1 MEKEERKQKIEELS
15 KKAGNK
21 YKLCVLVSK
30 RAEEIQK
37 HNYEEGI
44 NPEVKE
50 ITQACNEIMEG
61 KLELDENKK
70 VIRNSHN

>member
-1 MEKEERKQKIEELS
+1 MMIEPPIEELS
-15 KKAGNK
+15 DKVGNK

-44 NPEVKE
+44 NPEIKE
-50 ITQACNEIMEG
+50 ITQACNEIVEG
-61 KLELDENKK
+61 KLELEDDNK
-70 VIRNSHN
+70 

>member
-1 MEKEERKQKIEELS
+1 MMIEPAIEELS

-37 HNYEEGI
+37 HNYEEGL
-44 NPEVKE
+44 NPEIKE
-50 ITQACNEIMEG
+50 ITEACNEIMAG
-61 KLELDENKK
+61 KLELEDDNK
-70 VIRNSHN
+70 

>member
-1 MEKEERKQKIEELS
+1 MIEPPIEEMS
-15 KKAGNK
+15 EKVGNK
-21 YKLCVLVSK
+21 YKLCVLASK

-61 KLELDENKK
+61 KLELEDDEK
-70 VIRNSHN
+70 

>member
-1 MEKEERKQKIEELS
+1 MMIEPPIEELS

-61 KLELDENKK
+61 KLELDERKK
-70 VIRNSHN
+70 